1 MVEGDIGAVEVVAGR
16 QAGLEHQH
24 RRARLGQRHAL
35 ERGPDVPVRA
45 ERVDADIRVAG
56 VDEDLLVLLI
66 PRIERVPVE
75 AGRACH
81 PVDRVVAED
90 PHGARPVQ
98 AARAQAVAACRA
110 LAEPLLVVFVD
121 EEARVDV
128 LGRDVVLRVVR
139 PFPHVPRPGG
149 VENLHRPHRSLDSVA
164 PLEPLPESVDLEQYR
179 VQRHPRVSGMINE
192 YRMVA

>member
-110 LAEPLLVVFVD
+110 LAEPLLV
-121 EEARVDV
+121 
-128 LGRDVVLRVVR
+128 LRVVR